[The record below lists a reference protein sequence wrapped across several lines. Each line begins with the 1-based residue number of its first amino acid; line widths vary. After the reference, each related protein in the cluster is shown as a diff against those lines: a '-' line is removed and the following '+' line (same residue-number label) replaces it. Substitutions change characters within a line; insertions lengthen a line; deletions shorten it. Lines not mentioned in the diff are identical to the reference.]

1 MAWAPANSYGGGIF
15 QWTLGQSY
23 KTSLGGNY
31 STSIGQN
38 SSVSVAA
45 ESKFTFGTT
54 NSVKYAWETSVSF
67 GKSFSY
73 KDVDEIEFKPS
84 GISIA
89 EYSGA
94 RCLDLFQ
101 ASAGLGPIQRGAFE
115 AQRSAA
121 RKAMKI
127 LVICNGASA
136 IANILMSGFGQGFAE
151 QGKRDKQSDYALE
164 VGIAVTAAQALTA
177 IIPVV
182 MLLCN
187 SFLTAAKAGTK
198 PTIWQP
204 NAIFQ
209 ASSTKGVFIGNK
221 PNSIG
226 MKEISMMAMNEEGT
240 NVTVFNSP
248 DATLSGENIGL
259 LKMEE
264 HINSFLIPPG
274 LRQSTMQMKSSSVD
288 IKTSSLTLNGKAP
301 EIVSPVS
308 TLQAFFS
315 NVDLTAQTLPGSKAP
330 MNASLVLDD
339 RGPKAILAAQ
349 AGPTPASS
357 SVEIIPTAL
366 TLKSSAK
373 TSLVLDAEGATLRG
387 PVSVGIISEGSIG
400 LRGLEVTIQGRG
412 SLVLRSPLVK
422 LG

>member
-1 MAWAPANSYGGGIF
+1 MAWAPASSYKGGIF

-23 KTSLGGNY
+23 KTSLGGNF

-38 SSVSVAA
+38 SAVSVAA
-45 ESKFTFGTT
+45 ESKFTLGTT

-89 EYSGA
+89 EASGA

-121 RKAMKI
+121 RQAMKI

-151 QGKRDKQSDYALE
+151 QGKTDQQSHYALE

-198 PTIWQP
+198 PTTWQP
-204 NAIFQ
+204 NAILQ
-209 ASSTKGVFIGNK
+209 TSSTKGVFIGAGGLNIA
-221 PNSIG
+221 PRA
-226 MKEISMMAMNEEGT
+226 SMMQMDESGT
-240 NVTVFNSP
+240 TLTVFNTP
-248 DATLSGENIGL
+248 FPTLLGEDIGL
-259 LKMEE
+259 LDKKE
-264 HINSFLIPPG
+264 HISTYDLTPASG
-274 LRQSTMQMKSSSVD
+274 KSTMKMTEDSLD
-288 IKTSSLTLNGKAP
+288 IKTGRLSLLGMTGTDIIPIRQDTTLKAVFSS
-301 EIVSPVS
+301 I
-308 TLQAFFS
+308 
-315 NVDLTAQTLPGSKAP
+315 DLCAQNDFYKRPP
-330 MNASLVLDD
+330 NASLVLNA
-339 RGPKAILAAQ
+339 GEATLSAVGVAPAI
-349 AGPTPASS
+349 S
-357 SVEIIPTAL
+357 SVVATQTDL
-366 TLKSSAK
+366 TLKSGAK

>member
-1 MAWAPANSYGGGIF
+1 MAFAPANSYGGGIF

-23 KTSLGGNY
+23 KTSLGGNF

-38 SSVSVAA
+38 SAVSVAA
-45 ESKFTFGTT
+45 ESKFTLGTT

-101 ASAGLGPIQRGAFE
+101 ASAGLGPIQLAHFE

-121 RKAMKI
+121 RTAMKI

-136 IANILMSGFGQGFAE
+136 IANILMGGFGQGFAE
-151 QGKRDKQSDYALE
+151 QGKTDQQSHYALE
-164 VGIAVTAAQALTA
+164 IGIAVTAAQALTA

-226 MKEISMMAMNEEGT
+226 IKEISMMAMNEEGT
-240 NVTVFNSP
+240 NVTVFNAP
-248 DATLSGENIGL
+248 NAILSGENIGFL
-259 LKMEE
+259 DKEE

-274 LRQSTMQMKSSSVD
+274 VRESTMQMTGKSVD
-288 IKTSSLTLNGKAP
+288 IKTSSLTLNGKTPA
-301 EIVSPVS
+301 IALISPVS
-308 TLQAFFS
+308 TLKAFFS
-315 NVDLTAQTLPGSKAP
+315 NVDLTAQTLPGSKAA

-349 AGPTPASS
+349 AGPASS
-357 SVEIIPTAL
+357 SVDIIPTAL
-366 TLKSSAK
+366 KLKSGVPTELVLNS
-373 TSLVLDAEGATLRG
+373 TSLNMKAPALKLEAVGAVEINCTQFKVNGAGGFSVLSALIR
-387 PVSVGIISEGSIG
+387 
-400 LRGLEVTIQGRG
+400 
-412 SLVLRSPLVK
+412 

>member
-1 MAWAPANSYGGGIF
+1 MAWAPANSYDGGIF

-23 KTSLGGNY
+23 KTSLGGNF

-38 SSVSVAA
+38 SAVSVAA

-151 QGKRDKQSDYALE
+151 QGKSDKQSDYALG

-198 PTIWQP
+198 PTTWQP
-204 NAIFQ
+204 NAILQ
-209 ASSTKGVFIGNK
+209 ASSTKGVFMGYK
-221 PNSIG
+221 PKSVG
-226 MKEISMMAMNEEGT
+226 MKEVSMVAMSEEGT
-240 NVTVFNSP
+240 KVTVFSAAN
-248 DATLSGENIGL
+248 TFLTGENVGL
-259 LKMEE
+259 LEKRE
-264 HINSFLIPPG
+264 HIDSFVTFPG
-274 LRQSTMQMKSSSVD
+274 DAKSTMQMTGKSLD
-288 IKTSSLTLNGKAP
+288 IETSSLSLNGKTP
-301 EIVSPVS
+301 EIYVVSPES
-308 TLQAFFS
+308 TLKAVFS
-315 NVDLTAQTLPGSKAP
+315 NVDLTAQTIPGSKAA

-349 AGPTPASS
+349 AGPSSS
-357 SVEIIPTAL
+357 SVDIIPTAL
-366 TLKSSAK
+366 KLKSGAS
-373 TSLVLDAEGATLRG
+373 TELVLNSASLNMKAPAFKIEVVGSVAMNCTQIKFGAASG
-387 PVSVGIISEGSIG
+387 FSVRTP
-400 LRGLEVTIQGRG
+400 LIQ
-412 SLVLRSPLVK
+412 